1 MNMIHEE
8 KVPAQAKSQPKRG
21 EEAGVAA
28 KVHDVA
34 EQARSAANERAD
46 SARERVESIKARAA
60 ERVRKLSQAVRK
72 IGDHMRIEEQ
82 LFIAE
87 RATDTSQRL
96 ESVASYIDE
105 AELGTLLRDA
115 GDATRRNPGWV
126 LGGAFVVGL
135 AAGRILKTP
144 LADHP
149 GTLGPIVHKPELAP
163 EYSASTRADK
173 PSPRPAQA
181 VDTSESGAGA
191 AR

>member
-1 MNMIHEE
+1 MVHE
-8 KVPAQAKSQPKRG
+8 KQVPEQSKSEPKRG
-21 EEAGVAA
+21 EEAGVTA
-28 KVHDVA
+28 KVHEVV

-46 SARERVESIKARAA
+46 SARERVESVKARAA

-96 ESVASYIDE
+96 DAVASYIDE

-135 AAGRILKTP
+135 AAGRILKIP
-144 LADHP
+144 VAGHQ
-149 GTLGPIVHKPELAP
+149 GTTGPIVQQPELAP
-163 EYSASTRADK
+163 EYAASTRTDK
-173 PSPRPAQA
+173 RSLPPAQA
-181 VDTSESGAGA
+181 VDNGENGAGA